1 MGAANPWW
9 VRLTPGG
16 TVYGPVM
23 SALRVMENGVM
34 LGHGSPGLRGGT
46 SPRQQGFP
54 RGVLR
59 AGIAFVPFPAGSGF
73 GQANPVLSNVHLRST
88 ANRLGHAPAQLALA
102 WLLGLAPN
110 VLLIP
115 GTSSLGH
122 LEQNVAG
129 RCIKLDER
137 TQAELAAATQY
148 NTGTAAHAG
157 RPQAAAGVGD
167 RDHALGDALD
177 GHGAVRR
184 TISHTHALPGNWMAC
199 VGRWPATQAQ
209 PLHVTSRQL
218 ERIGAR
224 TRRGRSGRSAARMR
238 R

>member
-34 LGHGSPGLRGGT
+34 LGQGSPGLRGGT
-46 SPRQQGFP
+46 SRGQQGFP

-59 AGIAFVPFPAGSGF
+59 AGIAFVPFFPLGSGF
-73 GQANPVLSNVHLRST
+73 GQANPVLSNVHLRNT

-122 LEQNVAG
+122 LEQNVAAAG
-129 RCIKLDER
+129 IKLDER
-137 TQAELAAATQY
+137 AQAELAAAT
-148 NTGTAAHAG
+148 
-157 RPQAAAGVGD
+157 R
-167 RDHALGDALD
+167 
-177 GHGAVRR
+177 
-184 TISHTHALPGNWMAC
+184 
-199 VGRWPATQAQ
+199 
-209 PLHVTSRQL
+209 
-218 ERIGAR
+218 
-224 TRRGRSGRSAARMR
+224 
-238 R
+238 